1 MSINNSRRIFFKIAG
16 LSISIFAVYK
26 LKYFES
32 PIRILSHYFDKP
44 LQDLSAH
51 DFYFLSQDLLGETE
65 PSLSQDL
72 SNRIW
77 TQLNSEPKFKEK
89 LWLLLSDH
97 KKAKKNSGSFEL
109 TEEIAEIH
117 KIAIK
122 KVLRFWYTGVV
133 EDQNHNQERFFY
145 EEALMHSYF
154 YQLRPPPGNCAG
166 TFGYWSNPPKN
177 S

>member
-1 MSINNSRRIFFKIAG
+1 MSTHKSRRIFLKITG
-16 LSISIFAVYK
+16 LSISFFAIYK
-26 LKYFES
+26 LKYFEN

-44 LQDLSAH
+44 LSDLNAN
-51 DFYFLSQDLLGETE
+51 DFYFLSKDLLGETE
-65 PSLSQDL
+65 SNLSQDL
-72 SNRIW
+72 SARIW

-89 LWLLLSDH
+89 LWLLLSAH
-97 KKAKKNSGSFEL
+97 KRATMNSGNFEL
-109 TEEIAEIH
+109 TEDLAEIH

-122 KVLRFWYTGVV
+122 KILRFWYSGVT

-154 YQLRPPPGNCAG
+154 YKLRPPPGNCAG
-166 TFGYWSNPPKN
+166 SFGYWSKPPHN